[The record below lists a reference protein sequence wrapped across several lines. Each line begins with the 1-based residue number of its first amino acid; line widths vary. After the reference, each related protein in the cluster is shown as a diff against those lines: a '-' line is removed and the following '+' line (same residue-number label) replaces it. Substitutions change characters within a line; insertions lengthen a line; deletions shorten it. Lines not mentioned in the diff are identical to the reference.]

1 MEIQTGGVVISAAGR
16 DAGKAM
22 CVVAV
27 DESWVYVCDG
37 KERPLS
43 NPKRKNPKHVK
54 ATHMSLSGEDLR
66 SDHALRRALA
76 ALRGE
81 TTGGL

>member
-22 CVVAV
+22 CVVAA
-27 DESWVYVCDG
+27 DGDWIYVCDG

-43 NPKRKNPKHVK
+43 RPKRKNPRHVR
-54 ATHMSLSGEDLR
+54 ATHMRLTEADLR
-66 SDHALRRALA
+66 SDRALRKALA
-76 ALRGE
+76 VLRGE
-81 TTGGL
+81 MTGGL